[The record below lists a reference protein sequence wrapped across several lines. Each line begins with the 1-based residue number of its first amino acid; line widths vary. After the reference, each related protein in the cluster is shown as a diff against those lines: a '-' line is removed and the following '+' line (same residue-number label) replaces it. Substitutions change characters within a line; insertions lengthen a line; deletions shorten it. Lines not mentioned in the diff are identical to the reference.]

1 MTPKEI
7 NMYTNEYPMI
17 ANIMAFIV
25 LLKYISVLI

>member
-25 LLKYISVLI
+25 LLNTYQF